1 MLVLFRATYFST
13 YNQYQKIDILSFFRF
28 CERLEKACIETIESG
43 KMTKDLA
50 ICVHGTTA
58 VKPDQYLNTMEFLEA
73 IAKRL
78 EQLAA

>member
-1 MLVLFRATYFST
+1 
-13 YNQYQKIDILSFFRF
+13 
-28 CERLEKACIETIESG
+28 
-43 KMTKDLA
+43 MTKDLA